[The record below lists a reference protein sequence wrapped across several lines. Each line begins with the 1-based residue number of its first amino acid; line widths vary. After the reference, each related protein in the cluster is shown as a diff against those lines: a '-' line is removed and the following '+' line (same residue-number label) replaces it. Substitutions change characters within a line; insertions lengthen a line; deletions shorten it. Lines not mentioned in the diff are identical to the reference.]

1 MVIEH
6 SFMNKSYTAKKKK
19 KKKKN
24 IYIYIYIYICKLMR
38 CSCNKVSDP
47 LKAQH
52 TLDCIAASTNYLNI
66 YSHIYV

>member
-1 MVIEH
+1 MYLIH
-6 SFMNKSYTAKKKK
+6 
-19 KKKKN
+19 
-24 IYIYIYIYICKLMR
+24 IYIYICKLMR
-38 CSCNKVSDP
+38 YSCNNVSDP